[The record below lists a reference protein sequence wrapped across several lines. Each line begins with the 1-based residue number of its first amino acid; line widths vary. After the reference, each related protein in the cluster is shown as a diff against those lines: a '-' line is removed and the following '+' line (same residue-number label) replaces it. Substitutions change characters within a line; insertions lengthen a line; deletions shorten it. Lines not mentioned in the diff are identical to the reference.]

1 MSKVLLNML
10 RKVTGTVVNEAQSNF
25 VKGRKILDDIPV
37 ANEMVDD
44 TRRIKKELLLFK
56 IDFEKAYDSVD
67 WRCVDDVMGR

>member
-25 VKGRKILDDIPV
+25 VKDRKILDDIPV

-56 IDFEKAYDSVD
+56 IDFEKVYDSVD
-67 WRCVDDVMGR
+67 WKCVDDVMGR